1 MAAVSGQATT
11 FNLDNYVGELFHLTP
26 RETPFLSM
34 IGGLTGGLRTTSP
47 VFTWQTDDNAAASQ
61 PAVLEGDDASFESR
75 DRSEVVNV
83 VQAHQ
88 EGVEISYRKLA
99 STGLLG
105 GESILGTQPVK
116 DEFTRQR
123 MLKLAK
129 VGRDA
134 EFSFLQGSFQR
145 PTDNTTAYKTRG
157 LSSAIS
163 TNSNAA
169 AGATLSK
176 DLVDD
181 LFEDMFDSGAIF
193 SIPVFVVNGF
203 QKRQLSEIYGYA
215 PESRN
220 VGGVNIT
227 QIETDFAG
235 QVGVVL
241 DRHQPAGEL
250 AVVEVS
256 VCAPVIL
263 ADDTGKAPPPFSFEP
278 LAKTG
283 SAEKEQLYG
292 EIGLS
297 YGPEEWHGQVTGLAT
312 S

>member
-34 IGGLTGGLRTTSP
+34 IGGLTGGLPTASP

-61 PAVLEGDDASFESR
+61 PSIVEGADATFSER
-75 DRSEVVNV
+75 DRAERSNV
-83 VQAHQ
+83 VQIHQ
-88 EGVEISYRKLA
+88 EGVEISYRKQA

-105 GESILGTQPVK
+105 GESILGTQPVQ
-116 DEFTRQR
+116 DERSRQR

-129 VGRDA
+129 VGRDV
-134 EFSFLQGSFQR
+134 EFSFLQGAYQR
-145 PTDNTTAYKTRG
+145 PVDNLTAYQTRG
-157 LSSAIS
+157 LSSAVS
-163 TNSNAA
+163 SNVITAA
-169 AGATLSK
+169 AGEELTKAH
-176 DLVDD
+176 VDD
-181 LFEDMFDSGAIF
+181 LLQTMFESGSIF
-193 SIPVFVVNGF
+193 SIPVFIVNGYN
-203 QKRQLSEIYGYA
+203 KRKLSEIYGYA

-220 VGGVNIT
+220 VGGVNVT

-235 QVGVVL
+235 QVGIVL
-241 DRHQPAGEL
+241 DRHQPVGEV
-250 AVVEVS
+250 ACVEVS

-263 ADDTGKAPPPFSFEP
+263 SDDEHPPFAFEP

-292 EIGLS
+292 EIGLH
-297 YGPEEWHGQVTGLAT
+297 YGPEEWHGKVTGLTTA
-312 S
+312 